1 MGAIMVKRYYFQIE
15 YIPVNADAVLLAGK
29 CINILHGYHGRT
41 KTYNI
46 GVSFPQWSEHNTG
59 RSIAFVSCSK
69 DQLYELRSQH
79 YFSVM
84 AEDGLFSISDILAVP
99 DDLPEVRFRRNNTIA
114 KIFSGDKAKRLRRAK
129 LRAESR
135 GEVFNPELHQN
146 TKVREFDS
154 FNSIPMGS
162 GSSGDEFVI
171 HVQKDRDAS
180 LNTDY
185 SIYGLATN
193 EKNQGSVPDFS
204 LR

>member
-1 MGAIMVKRYYFQIE
+1 MFKRYYFQIE
-15 YIPVNADAVLLAGK
+15 YIPKNADAELLAGK

-41 KTYNI
+41 KTRNI
-46 GVSFPQWSEHNTG
+46 GVSFPEWSEHNTG

-69 DQLYELRSQH
+69 AHLYELRSHH

-84 AEDGLFSISDILAVP
+84 EEDGLFSLSDVLAVP
-99 DDLPEVRFRRNNTIA
+99 DALPEVRFRRNNTIG
-114 KIFSGDKAKRLRRAK
+114 KIFSGDKAKRLRRNK
-129 LRAESR
+129 SRAESR
-135 GEVFNPELHQN
+135 GEIFNPELHQN

-154 FNSIPMGS
+154 FNCVPMGS
-162 GSSGDEFVI
+162 SSSGDEFVI
-171 HVQKDRDAS
+171 HVQKDRGVS

-204 LR
+204 LS